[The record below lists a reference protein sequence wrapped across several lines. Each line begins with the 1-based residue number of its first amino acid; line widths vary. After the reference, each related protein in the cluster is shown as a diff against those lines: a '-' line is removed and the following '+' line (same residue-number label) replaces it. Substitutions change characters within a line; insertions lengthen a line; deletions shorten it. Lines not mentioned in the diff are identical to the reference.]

1 MTASRASRE
10 YTTDRAVTPMVAKTL
25 EAGIVVL
32 FIGIATT
39 GLYAGVVPDYRTA
52 TATDVGERT
61 LVAAGNEIERSV
73 PPDAAAVHAETRVDL
88 PATIRSE
95 EYRIVAGT
103 RDAEGSGPAGG
114 APTVELDHDHPA
126 VGGSYALAVPDRV
139 VDVRGELT
147 GGDGRIVVRST
158 GNGVVVVL
166 EDDG

>member
-1 MTASRASRE
+1 MTGSHAPGRPG
-10 YTTDRAVTPMVAKTL
+10 TDRAVTPMVAKTL

-32 FIGIATT
+32 FITVVTT

-52 TATDVGERT
+52 TAADVGERT

-73 PPDAAAVHAETRVDL
+73 PPDAAAVHAETHVDL

-103 RDAEGSGPAGG
+103 RDAEGSETTGV
-114 APTVELDHDHPA
+114 PTVELDHDHPA
-126 VGGSYALAVPDRV
+126 VGGSYALAVPDHV

-147 GGDGRIVVRST
+147 GGDGRIVVRSVED
-158 GNGVVVVL
+158 GVVVVL
-166 EDDG
+166 EDGT